1 MAALGTNII
10 GLLVSHN
17 TKRIYLIGAV
27 VDGFSAMTTAIASH
41 RPLPYT
47 EINVEWQAML
57 ARIASVCPIY
67 HSNIGLGS
75 AEQAEVVIEAQHKRH
90 VKSIENILFLNRRL
104 DPLERHTTEH
114 LITFRCQQRLR
125 SRREL
130 GTWRAVKADEAPQQG
145 SVVNYVYE
153 GKLG

>member
-1 MAALGTNII
+1 
-10 GLLVSHN
+10 
-17 TKRIYLIGAV
+17 
-27 VDGFSAMTTAIASH
+27 MTTAIASH

-47 EINVEWQAML
+47 EINVEWRAML
-57 ARIASVCPIY
+57 ARIESVCPVY
-67 HSNIGLGS
+67 HSNIGLG
-75 AEQAEVVIEAQHKRH
+75 ADEHAEVVIEAQHKRH

-130 GTWRAVKADEAPQQG
+130 STWRTLKADDDAQQG
-145 SVVNYVYE
+145 NVVMYVYE
-153 GKLG
+153 GKLP